1 MNEQF
6 VSHDKHECHKADA
19 YSKVLDM
26 STGWNCVD
34 ADTTTGVN
42 KGEEASDSY
51 TSHWNFGVCS
61 AQRVILVIHGENY
74 KDD

>member
-51 TSHWNFGVCS
+51 TSH
-61 AQRVILVIHGENY
+61 
-74 KDD
+74 